1 MRRFEIVQSDTDTTT
16 SHSGLAL
23 VGRALG
29 LTRLGADLDD
39 NIPLRHGIAHADC
52 IVSYVGIMCTGK
64 SDFDAIENRREDAF
78 FKTSLG
84 IAKVPSGP
92 PPFQWRAISLPTSPA
107 DVFSNMT
114 GLA

>member
-39 NIPLRHGIAHADC
+39 NIPLRHGIAHSDC
-52 IVSYVGIMCTGK
+52 IVRDGSTISDGAMSGI
-64 SDFDAIENRREDAF
+64 SA
-78 FKTSLG
+78 
-84 IAKVPSGP
+84 
-92 PPFQWRAISLPTSPA
+92 
-107 DVFSNMT
+107 
-114 GLA
+114 